1 MVDRRYDNPV
11 LVGSGLASKE
21 TYGWQHG
28 LRRVARATNGF
39 FDPSWSGYDGIEDA
53 FDTILASGRKRVV
66 SIGHS
71 NRNFFSTALAQML
84 KPHGVEVAI
93 CCIDR
98 TMKWCAPVGSNVPS
112 VLDLWAGPPMEKIE
126 FAADFKGE
134 RELVPFLAESHLS
147 IINNKRVQD
156 LAIGFALKWRVMK

>member
-1 MVDRRYDNPV
+1 MVDRRYNSAV

-21 TYGWQHG
+21 SYQWQHG
-28 LRRVARATNGF
+28 LRRVARATGGF

-84 KPHGVEVAI
+84 KPHGVEVAV
-93 CCIDR
+93 CCFDR
-98 TMKWCAPVGSNVPS
+98 TMKWCAPVGSNVPA
-112 VLDLWAGPPMEKIE
+112 VLDMWAGPPMQKIE
-126 FAADFKGE
+126 IGPDFKGE
-134 RELVPFLAESHLS
+134 HTLVEFLEESHIS
-147 IINNKRVQD
+147 IISNKRAQD
-156 LAIGFALKWRVMK
+156 MAINFALKWKEQ